1 MSAAPIPKTPVTRLP
16 KAQYDPA
23 TFLIVDD
30 DKVSVRAIRRA
41 IESLRYANPVEV
53 AGDGL
58 EALEYLEGA
67 IDPDSGVL
75 PPHIV
80 LLDLSMPRLDGHG
93 FLERIRNNPALARLV
108 VFVVTTSDAP
118 KDVMEAY
125 DRNIAGYLVKDD
137 PLESL
142 REGIELIGAYSRLVV
157 LP

>member
-1 MSAAPIPKTPVTRLP
+1 MSVASTARVPRPKRGS
-16 KAQYDPA
+16 A

-30 DKVSVRAIRRA
+30 DKVAVKAIRRT
-41 IESLRYANPVEV
+41 IEGLRYANPIEV

-67 IDPDSGVL
+67 IDPESGRL

-93 FLERIRNNPALARLV
+93 FLERVRTNPALARLV
-108 VFVVTTSDAP
+108 VFVITTSDAP
-118 KDVMEAY
+118 KDVTKAY
-125 DRNIAGYLVKDD
+125 DRNVAGYIVKDD
-137 PLESL
+137 PHESL
-142 REGIELIGAYSRLVV
+142 REGIQLIGDYARTVV